1 MHFDL
6 INQIKES
13 IMYLFLPAECHLEE
27 ESMFIKNWKKEIF
40 TIPNLLSLFRLV
52 LIPVYVYIYLNA
64 TEKYQFITAGTIMAV
79 SCLTDIIDGKIA
91 RHFDMITQVGK
102 VLDPLAD
109 KFTQLALILC
119 LSAKYPILYP
129 VLVLFLV
136 KEFFQL
142 IVAVVHF
149 RKGKV
154 LPGAL
159 MAGKVCTTVLF
170 ISLIA
175 MVLFPDMNEILVDAI
190 VIIDAVFL
198 TISFIS
204 YILAYFGK
212 NTKVQDLET
221 E

>member
-1 MHFDL
+1 MY
-6 INQIKES
+6 IKD
-13 IMYLFLPAECHLEE
+13 
-27 ESMFIKNWKKEIF
+27 WKKEIF
-40 TIPNLLSLFRLV
+40 TIPNLLSIFRLV

-64 TEKYQFITAGTIMAV
+64 TEDYQYGVAGTIMAV
-79 SCLTDIIDGKIA
+79 SCITDMIDGKIA
-91 RHFDMITQVGK
+91 RKFNMISKVGK

-109 KFTQLALILC
+109 KVTQLALILC

-142 IVAVVHF
+142 FVAIFHI

-170 ISLIA
+170 VSLIA
-175 MVLFPDMNEILVDAI
+175 LVLFPRMHEIAVDII
-190 VIIDAVFL
+190 VLTDAVFL
-198 TISFIS
+198 LISFIS
-204 YILAYFGK
+204 YIMAYYGK
-212 NTKVQDLET
+212 DKKVQDVEN
-221 E
+221 